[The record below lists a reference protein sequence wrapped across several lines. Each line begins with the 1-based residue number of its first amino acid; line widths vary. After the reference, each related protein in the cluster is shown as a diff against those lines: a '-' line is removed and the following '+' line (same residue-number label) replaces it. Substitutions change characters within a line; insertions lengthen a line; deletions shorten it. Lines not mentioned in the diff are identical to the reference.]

1 MYFVA
6 VVMVIIATYMLFIS
20 GSVALCKALQKNKK
34 YYYKTNH
41 FISVSTMAYR
51 MKRNGAGL
59 ASICIL
65 CTMVLVMVSCTVC
78 LYAGLDSSM
87 RTSYPRNIM
96 VDITAEDNADIDSN
110 LINSV
115 DNAVNS
121 ALKENNEAGKD
132 KISYRITEFSANQ
145 NGNNFSI
152 IKDDYYSSSSYNVL
166 IVPIEDYNKL
176 MGKNETLGEN
186 EVLVFTAKLSNYKE
200 STLNI
205 DSTGELKIKNMLMTT
220 SATVVI

>member
-1 MYFVA
+1 
-6 VVMVIIATYMLFIS
+6 
-20 GSVALCKALQKNKK
+20 
-34 YYYKTNH
+34 
-41 FISVSTMAYR
+41 
-51 MKRNGAGL
+51 
-59 ASICIL
+59 
-65 CTMVLVMVSCTVC
+65 MVLVMVSCTVC

-96 VDITAEDNADIDSN
+96 VDITAENNADIDSN

-121 ALKENNEAGKD
+121 ALKENNETGKD

-145 NGNNFSI
+145 NGNNFTI
-152 IKDDYYSSSSYNVL
+152 IKNDYYSNSSYNVL

>member
-1 MYFVA
+1 
-6 VVMVIIATYMLFIS
+6 
-20 GSVALCKALQKNKK
+20 
-34 YYYKTNH
+34 
-41 FISVSTMAYR
+41 
-51 MKRNGAGL
+51 
-59 ASICIL
+59 
-65 CTMVLVMVSCTVC
+65 MVLVMVSCTVC

-96 VDITAEDNADIDSN
+96 VDITAENNADIDSN

-121 ALKENNEAGKD
+121 ALKENNETGKD

-145 NGNNFSI
+145 NGNNFTI
-152 IKDDYYSSSSYNVL
+152 IKDDYYSNSSYNIL

-176 MGKNETLGEN
+176 MGQNETLGEN

-205 DSTGELKIKNMLMTT
+205 DSTGELKIKNMLMITLD
-220 SATVVI
+220 TVVI